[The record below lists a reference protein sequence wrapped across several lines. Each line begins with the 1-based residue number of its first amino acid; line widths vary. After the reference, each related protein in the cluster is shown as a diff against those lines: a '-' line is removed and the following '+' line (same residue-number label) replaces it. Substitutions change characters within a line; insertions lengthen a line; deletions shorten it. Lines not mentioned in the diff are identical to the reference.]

1 MGAKE
6 NRKVALVT
14 GGSTGIGR
22 ASALAFSRQG
32 AKVAI
37 ADVAID
43 TGEETVRMIRKAG
56 GEAHFIP
63 CDVSKGKE
71 VKAMIDKTIE
81 VYGRLDW
88 ALNNAGV
95 EGAQLPIGDYPEE
108 ICIQVFSI
116 DLMGVWWCMKY
127 EIPQMLKQGG
137 GAIVNMASAAG
148 LVGVPGDS
156 PYTAAKHGVIGMTK
170 SVALEYGKSNI
181 RVNAICPGAI
191 QTQTLERVLA
201 KNPEGGKKLVES
213 TPLGRIGLP
222 GEIASAVVW
231 LCSDAASFVT
241 GHALAVDGGFTA
253 Q

>member
-1 MGAKE
+1 MGVKE
-6 NRKVALVT
+6 PRKVALVT

-22 ASALAFSRQG
+22 ATALAFARQG
-32 AKVAI
+32 AKVVI
-37 ADVAID
+37 ADVAVD
-43 TGEETVRMIRKAG
+43 TGEETARMVREAG
-56 GEAHFIP
+56 GEAVFIL
-63 CDVSKGKE
+63 CDVSKSTE
-71 VKAMIDKTIE
+71 VRAMIDKTIE
-81 VYGRLDW
+81 VYGCLDW
-88 ALNNAGV
+88 AFNNAGV

-108 ICIQVFSI
+108 ICIRVFSI

-137 GAIVNMASAAG
+137 GVIVNMASAAG

-170 SVALEYGKSNI
+170 AVALEYGKSKI
-181 RVNAICPGAI
+181 RVNAICPGVI
-191 QTQTLERVLA
+191 QTQILERVLA
-201 KNPEGGKKLVES
+201 KNPEVGKKLVED

-222 GEIASAVVW
+222 DEIAGAVVW